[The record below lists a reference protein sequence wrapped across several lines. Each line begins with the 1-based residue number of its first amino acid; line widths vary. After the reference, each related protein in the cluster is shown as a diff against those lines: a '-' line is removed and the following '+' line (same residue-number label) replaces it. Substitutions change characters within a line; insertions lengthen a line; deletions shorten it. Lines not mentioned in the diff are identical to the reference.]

1 MQGVHTTPL
10 HRDNNLSLQFTQQ
23 QQAKSSRPKREIHTS
38 DGCQFFKSDEPA
50 LCQRGTHHKKPPY
63 EARILTSAGDK
74 NFEHK
79 KTVKQAKSYS
89 PAKQIAVPSALEGLT
104 SGFGM
109 GPGGPPPLFS
119 PASTALSKLVK
130 RSYRSLY
137 SPLQLVTTLPCP
149 LRFRI
154 SSARDFEQNGS

>member
-1 MQGVHTTPL
+1 MHCRGGPEWPPPQQAEYNKPAGQLLRRTHYF
-10 HRDNNLSLQFTQQ
+10 RTQQ
-23 QQAKSSRPKREIHTS
+23 KNCLGTRPRQFKRCEQYFYLPECPS
-38 DGCQFFKSDEPA
+38 PA
-50 LCQRGTHHKKPPY
+50 FRY
-63 EARILTSAGDK
+63 
-74 NFEHK
+74 K

-137 SPLQLVTTLPCP
+137 SPLQLVSTLSCP